1 MKKKF
6 ITDQTPE
13 GAKCDFDTAQIQD
26 GETCGWKIPQHH
38 SNHIS
43 QNPQFIPHKQ
53 QNNGRTYFYTML

>member
-1 MKKKF
+1 MP
-6 ITDQTPE
+6 D

-26 GETCGWKIPQHH
+26 GETFGWKIPQHH

-53 QNNGRTYFYTML
+53 QNNGRTYFNIVL